1 MAITPPNWAKDAV
14 PTSKGWVK
22 NGELLVARK
31 ISEGDIAEYLGEGI
45 PAAKPTMLR
54 EAPVNEVEYVEEVMD
69 TEEVLMEDMTK
80 LELEAMGREHGIEL
94 DRRKTKADLIEDL
107 NNHIED

>member
-1 MAITPPNWAKDAV
+1 MAITPPNWAKDAI
-14 PTSKGWVK
+14 PTSRGWVK

-69 TEEVLMEDMTK
+69 TEEVLMENMTK
-80 LELEAMGREHGIEL
+80 LELEALGREHGIEL
-94 DRRKTKADLIEDL
+94 DRRKNKADLIEEL
-107 NNHIED
+107 NDHIED

>member
-14 PTSKGWVK
+14 PTSRGWVK

-31 ISEGDIAEYLGEGI
+31 LSEADIAEYLGEGK

-94 DRRKTKADLIEDL
+94 DRRKNKADLIEEL
-107 NNHIED
+107 NDHIED

>member
-1 MAITPPNWAKDAV
+1 MAITPPNWAKDAT
-14 PTSKGWVK
+14 PTTKGWVK

-54 EAPVNEVEYVEEVMD
+54 EAPVNEVEYVEEVME

-80 LELEAMGREHGIEL
+80 LELEAMGRDHGIEL
-94 DRRKTKADLIEDL
+94 DRRERKDSLISQLKEHFGD
-107 NNHIED
+107 